1 MCYFA
6 AMSRATY
13 IEMPCKSALNAVKG
27 MPFRWSLNPY
37 RGCVHACHYCYARA
51 SHPYLGFNADEEFET
66 RIVVKTNIAE
76 VLRRELARPGWTG
89 EPVAIGT
96 ATDAYQPVEGKYQL
110 TRGVLAVMHAF
121 RNPLSI
127 ITKSTL
133 VLRDLDLLADLARL
147 AQVRVSFTVTT
158 LDPELW
164 RLVEP
169 GTPPPASRLRV
180 LAKLAAAGV
189 PCGVNLAPVLPGL
202 TDSEAAIEAVVAA
215 AREHGAI
222 TFWASPLRLAPL
234 VKEHYFGF
242 VGRSFPDLLRRY
254 QVSYPGTSADAPRRY
269 RDELSATVTAI
280 KSRYGFDEDVPRSL
294 DRASGSNS
302 TLRRLDDRRQLTM
315 PLDHGC

>member
-1 MCYFA
+1 
-6 AMSRATY
+6 MSKATY
-13 IEMPCKSALNAVKG
+13 LEMPCKSALNAVKG

-66 RIVVKTNIAE
+66 RIVVKTNLAE

-96 ATDAYQPVEGKYQL
+96 ATDAYQPVEGKYRL
-110 TRGVLAVMHAF
+110 TRDVLAVMHSF

-133 VLRDLDLLADLARL
+133 VLRDLDLLADLAR
-147 AQVRVSFTVTT
+147 QTRVRVSFTITT

-169 GTPPPASRLRV
+169 GTPPPASRLKV

-202 TDSEAAIEAVVAA
+202 TDSEAAIESVAAA
-215 AREHGAI
+215 AREHGASR
-222 TFWASPLRLAPL
+222 FWASPLRLAPL

-242 VGRSFPDLLRRY
+242 VARSFPELLRRY
-254 QVSYPGTSADAPRRY
+254 QLSYPGASADAPRRY
-269 RDELSATVTAI
+269 RDGLDARIAAITARHGFGDVAT
-280 KSRYGFDEDVPRSL
+280 RVPEPGMSHQRPS
-294 DRASGSNS
+294 DRQMV
-302 TLRRLDDRRQLTM
+302 L
-315 PLDHGC
+315 PL